1 MQNPFADISAPA
13 ATGAAPVAPAVY
25 GDQQQARQ
33 EGSSPDWWAEGQ
45 QQQQQQQQRPVQQ
58 HY

>member
-1 MQNPFADISAPA
+1 MQNPFADTSAPA

-45 QQQQQQQQRPVQQ
+45 QQQQQRPVQQ